1 MLSIEKQSW
10 LPSSL
15 TSDRNNYSWLGCWAC
30 VYFVRACS
38 LVTPL
43 LMQLC
48 FCLLVSVPPDPPW
61 GMHFKWSGKGET
73 CLAVF
78 EAGHLPH
85 GRLCHE
91 LSTNPP
97 PTQSGHVLMILPVHC
112 QFLLL
117 KKKSCREHS
126 ISVTQCSQRL
136 LSSCLGRF
144 WLPHHHHV
152 LVYESETRLRS
163 ADTNKDNFRVLCF
176 IHSSPDH
183 TD

>member
-117 KKKSCREHS
+117 KKKKLQR
-126 ISVTQCSQRL
+126 TQHLSDTMFSAFAKLVFRKVLTAAPSPCACLWVRNKIEICWYKQR
-136 LSSCLGRF
+136 
-144 WLPHHHHV
+144 
-152 LVYESETRLRS
+152 
-163 ADTNKDNFRVLCF
+163 
-176 IHSSPDH
+176 
-183 TD
+183 